1 MVGYLTDFKGWNG
14 RDRIGGLETGQVDR
28 GLRSIFREL

>member
-14 RDRIGGLETGQVDR
+14 RDRIGGLETGQVGTD
-28 GLRSIFREL
+28 LQSIFREL